1 MGTPVLS
8 TMDLTARVLAQV
20 VAELDAKTTTFTRT
34 TAYSSS
40 RIHAPGSTTAEPS
53 IFSHGTH
60 QRTGSGSWSPLPPS
74 YSSTPPRYPST
85 PMELA
90 SLLARP
96 PPPSHRL
103 APLIINSPELVTRSS
118 SPESPSSAALSEI
131 VDLYAGDEVP
141 NEDSRLVL
149 QPRLNDID
157 IAVHCPRLIRRIPVT
172 AMIPDLDNLPTIP
185 TAIRTTS
192 TARNASNI
200 TVLQRPAASTTG
212 GIDSMLRLQGKM
224 SPKPEHPSTSLRQR
238 AASVIRTASVNAI
251 VRHEPGAHATR
262 KTNIVPQHGTVQLFG
277 KYARAPGNRSR
288 AKWSA
293 RRVQRTSSKSG
304 EETSAEE
311 TFYGADSLSY
321 LHAQAAAVIT
331 PDGHHPWPIAC
342 GGNANIYRGKLTL
355 ANGHSIRVAIKML
368 RETHSTTK
376 EDVDR
381 RLDREVRVWNT
392 LQHRNVLPFI
402 GVCHDFLGAPCPALI
417 APFCK
422 SGNVGTYLEN
432 NPAADRNELV
442 LGVGSGLQFLHAQGV
457 VHGDLSLAN
466 VLVDKQ
472 GVACICDFGISKIL
486 GCKGFTTRPS
496 GTPQYLAPELFFVIH
511 DDGSMGRPSPTTQ
524 ESDVYA
530 FALVALQILTSAP
543 IKPSPETRPFT
554 RADLEALRPR
564 FSDYLGLPI
573 LITTDVWRILDE
585 CWAFEPETRPSISE
599 VLDRFFAIVV
609 AHRPWG
615 K

>member
-8 TMDLTARVLAQV
+8 TMDLTARVLDQV
-20 VAELDAKTTTFTRT
+20 VAELDAQNTTFTRT
-34 TAYSSS
+34 TAYPSS
-40 RIHAPGSTTAEPS
+40 RIHAPARSTTADPS
-53 IFSHGTH
+53 TFSHGTH
-60 QRTGSGSWSPLPPS
+60 RRTGSGSWSPLPPS
-74 YSSTPPRYPST
+74 YGSTPPRYANT
-85 PMELA
+85 PTELA
-90 SLLARP
+90 HRLDRR

-103 APLIINSPELVTRSS
+103 APLIINIPELFTRSL

-141 NEDSRLVL
+141 IEDSRLML
-149 QPRLNDID
+149 QPQANDID
-157 IAVHCPRLIRRIPVT
+157 IAVHCPRPIRRIPVA
-172 AMIPDLDNLPTIP
+172 AMMPDLDDLPTIP
-185 TAIRTTS
+185 TAIRTTP
-192 TARNASNI
+192 RNSSI
-200 TVLQRPAASTTG
+200 TVLQRRAASTTG
-212 GIDSMLRLQGKM
+212 GIDSMLRLRGKM
-224 SPKPEHPSTSLRQR
+224 SPKPENPTGLRQR

-251 VRHEPGAHATR
+251 VRHEPGSIR
-262 KTNIVPQHGTVQLFG
+262 KRVIVPQQGTVQLFG
-277 KYARAPGNRSR
+277 KYAPAPGTRSR
-288 AKWSA
+288 AQSSA
-293 RRVQRTSSKSG
+293 GRVQRTSSKSG

-331 PDGHHPWPIAC
+331 PDGHHPWPIAS

-355 ANGHSIRVAIKML
+355 PNGRSIRVAIKML

-381 RLDREVRVWNT
+381 RLGREVRVWNT

-402 GVCHDFLGAPCPALI
+402 GVCHDIPGAPCPALI

-432 NPAADRNELV
+432 NPDADRNELV
-442 LGVGSGLQFLHAQGV
+442 LGVGSGLQFLHAKGV

-466 VLVDKQ
+466 VLIDKQ

-496 GTPQYLAPELFFVIH
+496 GTPQYSAPELFFVIH
-511 DDGSMGRPSPTTQ
+511 DDSSMGRPSPTTQ
-524 ESDVYA
+524 QSDVYA
-530 FALVALQILTSAP
+530 FALVALQILTSVL

-554 RADLEALRPR
+554 RADLEALRPL
-564 FSDYLGLPI
+564 FSDYQGFPRV
-573 LITTDVWRILDE
+573 TADVWRILDE
-585 CWAFEPETRPSISE
+585 CWAFDPDARPSISA